1 MLQQALLAQLI
12 NEQVNPYA
20 RAQRTVNNAFPAPPA
35 APQAPAGPYGVNA
48 ALNMVNTNPNTLDRV
63 ATGQATKA
71 IDAAKPKRNTKP
83 VINSGQGNLML
94 GIAALARL
102 LGASH
107 EDVMNGGMAYMG
119 GLQNQRAQDD
129 QAAAQDAQ
137 AEYQKGMLR
146 ANATGKAADRLRDS
160 QAQAKADE
168 RAKQNLIFQVGQQ
181 NVGRMEQLSDRNKAN
196 ERQDALIADERK
208 YNEGQQKAAEATRN
222 KDNAFNML
230 RDPNT
235 PYFLLPGIIEQYKAN
250 GGKLDDPAT
259 RALLVEAQKRY
270 KQEGQMRD
278 AAFKTALMDPK
289 FKELQLRES
298 TLRMQELERQLKLQ
312 PEIDGLDKELKQM
325 QVNAY
330 KAEQD
335 YNKAIRSGSAN
346 PGVSIE
352 KAMSATDGIIASL
365 NRQRESIVKQA
376 EGLDGDAKTAA
387 MAKITAI
394 DAKLNQYQANM
405 EGYLKVLTTPQQ
417 QPLGPYGSGGGATGG
432 IPFAPTGPDN
442 GIKPVRRVVTI
453 GNSNVKLGVPYKWG
467 GTNRDCGV
475 DCSGLTQGVYRE
487 NGLRIPRTAI
497 AQWKDHSTMPVKTP
511 QVGDLVFFDTGVNR
525 TKDRY
530 DKGTGH
536 YVTHVGI
543 YLGDGMVLQ
552 SGSKL
557 GTSAVPLRSF
567 KTIVGYKRPIV

>member
-146 ANATGKAADRLRDS
+146 ANAAGKAADRLRDS

-168 RAKQNLIFQVGQQ
+168 RAKQNLIFQVGQ
-181 NVGRMEQLSDRNKAN
+181 NNENRMEQLSDRNKAN

-259 RALLVEAQKRY
+259 RALLVDSQKRY
-270 KQEGQMRD
+270 KQETQARD

-289 FKELQLRES
+289 FKELQLQES
-298 TLRMQELERQLKLQ
+298 TLRIGELKRQL
-312 PEIDGLDKELKQM
+312 QM
-325 QVNAY
+325 QPQQDALDLRGKRVQVLA
-330 KAEQD
+330 AEQA
-335 YNKAIRSGSAN
+335 YNAALRSGNAPSA
-346 PGVSIE
+346 GVSIE
-352 KAMSATDGIIASL
+352 KAMSATGELISSL
-365 NRQRESIVKQA
+365 NRQRESIVSQMK
-376 EGLDGDAKTAA
+376 EGLDDKAKKEAE
-387 MAKITAI
+387 AKIASI
-394 DAKLNQYQANM
+394 DSQINKYNQDM
-405 EGYLKVLTTPQQ
+405 EKYLGIITSPAPQGQ
-417 QPLGPYGSGGGATGG
+417 GGDPSG

-487 NGLRIPRTAI
+487 NGLKIPRTAI